1 MRKRST
7 VLTEQELEIMKIV
20 WERGEV
26 TVREV
31 YEELLERR
39 KIAYTT
45 VMTMLGVLEGKEHLE
60 KAVGERAYV
69 YRPARPK
76 QEVFGKRWSPDFI
89 SRVFN
94 GSAKPLMQH
103 LIDNEQVSREEL
115 DEIKTMLESEAKARK
130 KREPKS

>member
-1 MRKRST
+1 
-7 VLTEQELEIMKIV
+7 MKIV

-31 YEELLERR
+31 YEELLDRR

-76 QEVFGKRWSPDFI
+76 QEVLGAMVADFI

-115 DEIKTMLESEAKARK
+115 DEIKTMLASEAKARK
-130 KREPKS
+130 KRESKS

>member
-1 MRKRST
+1 
-7 VLTEQELEIMKIV
+7 MKIV

-31 YEELLERR
+31 YEELLDRR

-76 QEVFGKRWSPDFI
+76 QEVIGTMVADFI

-115 DEIKTMLESEAKARK
+115 DEIKTMLATEAKARK
-130 KREPKS
+130 KRGVKS

>member
-60 KAVGERAYV
+60 KAIGERAYV

-76 QEVFGKRWSPDFI
+76 QEVLGTMVSDFI

-115 DEIKTMLESEAKARK
+115 DEIKTMLASEAKARK

>member
-60 KAVGERAYV
+60 KASASAHMFTVPPGRNRKFSA
-69 YRPARPK
+69 P
-76 QEVFGKRWSPDFI
+76 WSPI
-89 SRVFN
+89 SSLASLTAPR
-94 GSAKPLMQH
+94 
-103 LIDNEQVSREEL
+103 SR
-115 DEIKTMLESEAKARK
+115 
-130 KREPKS
+130 